1 MKSSA
6 PKRKTKKEFSIVYCL
21 QRRICLVCHSSIE
34 ESKLGDDSFVD
45 EAAVAA
51 VMGLFN
57 CSYAK
62 AVDIWTAD
70 RIAAQERS
78 SKSLRRQP
86 TKSLLYPNVPEKDQ
100 ELYAGMSDVARK
112 QYMTELSKPS
122 KASVQPSSKQHKKQI
137 SFAKKNLHK

>member
-57 CSYAK
+57 CSYTK

-70 RIAAQERS
+70 RIAAQDKES
-78 SKSLRRQP
+78 PFILQNQSY
-86 TKSLLYPNVPEKDQ
+86 YPFLDNPN
-100 ELYAGMSDVARK
+100 S
-112 QYMTELSKPS
+112 P
-122 KASVQPSSKQHKKQI
+122 
-137 SFAKKNLHK
+137 FF